1 MSSNTLQADINE
13 ILLGYY
19 VLGGNWT
26 GFQHRADSKK
36 QLNSRKKQVGEKLY
50 QVQSARAEVMSEET
64 LKWAKKNGYKG
75 KVKRAWWTARPGILS
90 KAVGYDVDSRKNPTD
105 TLLEFAD
112 GQFLGVSAKSTKG
125 KGDIGFKNPGV
136 GTVEKSLK
144 INLKKFIDL
153 EESKFTKRYSLSE
166 SKKKRKAEIRKNPKI
181 EQQSNLARD
190 ALLKKI
196 RDVLF
201 KKLNSMSQKQIK
213 EYILSEWMDVGSEV
227 LPPYIKVTGHGN
239 KAPFTAS
246 ILDPL
251 KDSKSNAV
259 QKKRITLKKVGNDSV
274 GILAGGKQILK
285 MRAKYESQA
294 MASSLKFSGDPWA

>member
-13 ILLGYY
+13 ILFGYY
-19 VLGGNWT
+19 VLGGKWR
-26 GFQHRADSKK
+26 GFQHQRDSMK
-36 QLNSRKKQVGEKLY
+36 QLNRRKEQVGEKLY
-50 QVQSARAEVMSEET
+50 QVQSARAEVMSEAT
-64 LKWAKKNGYKG
+64 LSWANKNGYKG
-75 KVKRAWWTARPGILS
+75 KVKRAWWTARPGVLS
-90 KAVGYDVDSRKNPTD
+90 QAVGYDVDSKKNPTD

-153 EESKFTKRYSLSE
+153 EESKFTKSHSLSE
-166 SKKKRKAEIRKNPKI
+166 SKKKRKVEIRKNPKI
-181 EQQSNLARD
+181 EQQANFARD
-190 ALLKKI
+190 VLLKKI

-201 KKLNSMSQKQIK
+201 ENLNKMNQKQIR
-213 EYILSEWMDVGSEV
+213 EYILTEWMDVNPK
-227 LPPYIKVTGHGN
+227 PPAYIKVTGHGN

-251 KDSKSNAV
+251 KDSKSGAV
-259 QKKRITLKKVGNDSV
+259 QRKEITLKKVGNDSV
-274 GILAGGKQILK
+274 GILAGGKRILK